1 MFPGLADR
9 PVVAELAA
17 AAVAAGV
24 TGFLCRRAVRPGS
37 AEHRDRWSRRNHADS
52 PVTLREGPALVA
64 GSSAGLVIRA
74 LSQPDRRRESLAV
87 AVAVLGSGLVGGYD
101 DLYGSGQA
109 KGFRGHLAALRRGE
123 VTSGMIKIAGVGASS
138 LLGALINTTRIN
150 TVKIDTPGRSPR
162 LGDVVVDVVIDTTVS
177 AGTANLINL
186 CDLRPGRA
194 IKAGL
199 VLALKLAAL
208 GVSGASGVPG
218 ASAGPGSRFAPA
230 GPVLGAACGALPSDL
245 AARSMLGD
253 CGANALGAGLGTAA
267 ARSPR
272 PVRVAVLIVVVGLN
286 LISERYSFTALIEAN
301 PLLRRLDHLGRA
313 R

>member
-1 MFPGLADR
+1 MVTGLVDR
-9 PVVAELAA
+9 PVMAELAA

-24 TGFLCRRAVRPGS
+24 TRFFCLRAVRPGS
-37 AEHRDRWSRRNHADS
+37 AEHADRWSRRNHAGS
-52 PVTLREGPALVA
+52 PVTLREGPSLVA
-64 GSSAGLVIRA
+64 GASAGLLIRA
-74 LSQPDRRRESLAV
+74 LSQPDRRRQSLAV

-109 KGFRGHLAALRRGE
+109 KGFRGHFAALRRGQL
-123 VTSGMIKIAGVGASS
+123 TSGMIKIAGVGASS
-138 LLGALINTTRIN
+138 LLGALINT
-150 TVKIDTPGRSPR
+150 VKINPGKIDSPGRPPR
-162 LGDVVVDVVIDTTVS
+162 LRDVVVDLGIDAVLS

-199 VLALKLAAL
+199 VLTLKLAAVGL
-208 GVSGASGVPG
+208 IGGSGVPG
-218 ASAGPGSRFAPA
+218 ARGSRFAPA
-230 GPVLGAACGALPSDL
+230 GPLLGAACGALPSDL
-245 AARSMLGD
+245 AGRSMLGD

-286 LISERYSFTALIEAN
+286 VVSERYSFTALIEAN
-301 PLLRRLDHLGRA
+301 PLLGRIDRLGRP